1 MAGARVWMIGIMLS
15 NNPLLPAF
23 MGDFSIA
30 TMSTEAVDS
39 LEAKVS
45 SRLVQPK
52 HGPHQRPGIISNLFA
67 SKPDQFP
74 ALLDHKHRR
83 AAGEV
88 YEFLPAV
95 VV

>member
-1 MAGARVWMIGIMLS
+1 MIGIMLS

-45 SRLVQPK
+45 GGLVQPK
-52 HGPHQRPGIISNLFA
+52 HGPPPTTRHHLEFA
-67 SKPDQFP
+67 CQQTGSVSRSP
-74 ALLDHKHRR
+74 
-83 AAGEV
+83 
-88 YEFLPAV
+88 
-95 VV
+95 

>member
-15 NNPLLPAF
+15 NNPLMPAF

-45 SRLVQPK
+45 GRSVTT
-52 HGPHQRPGIISNLFA
+52 
-67 SKPDQFP
+67 
-74 ALLDHKHRR
+74 
-83 AAGEV
+83 
-88 YEFLPAV
+88 
-95 VV
+95 